1 MRSQSENEN
10 SEFPGAKGCLGWNP
24 KQLLSRLHLS
34 KRCSQVW
41 QPYSK
46 SIARQVR
53 GSDLLQPCIILHKE
67 GMVVD
72 ADLAPFEDFM
82 TSSEVVLNG
91 PNLYLS
97 HH

>member
-1 MRSQSENEN
+1 
-10 SEFPGAKGCLGWNP
+10 
-24 KQLLSRLHLS
+24 
-34 KRCSQVW
+34 
-41 QPYSK
+41 
-46 SIARQVR
+46 
-53 GSDLLQPCIILHKE
+53 
-67 GMVVD
+67 MVVD